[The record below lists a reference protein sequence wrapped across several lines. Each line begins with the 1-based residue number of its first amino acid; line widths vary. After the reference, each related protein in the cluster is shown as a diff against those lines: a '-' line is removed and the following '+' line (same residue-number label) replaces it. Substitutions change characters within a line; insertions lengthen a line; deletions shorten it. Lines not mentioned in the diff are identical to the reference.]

1 MYMYIAKWKSICW
14 YSTILQLGEDYA
26 VEKLKGSR
34 YFHQFYS
41 ITIHLSSKH
50 ILSPVGH
57 VTSPYDITGKLII
70 LMSNQPIRHSC
81 SYTVYR
87 ATVYWSPTLSCIN
100 EIKFAFL
107 EHCELKM
114 IPSSLPPHQ
123 KRLFSDKTVQKYYQ
137 CLH

>member
-1 MYMYIAKWKSICW
+1 MKVYMLIFYN
-14 YSTILQLGEDYA
+14 TA
-26 VEKLKGSR
+26 VVRRLCRGKIKRVQIFSSV
-34 YFHQFYS
+34 YS

-100 EIKFAFL
+100 EIKSAFL

-137 CLH
+137 CLHYNYF